1 MPVTNQ
7 LNRTIANSVINNFTD
22 ILNNFKFIDSLCN
35 VVDSYNKISDLAKA
49 DNQSDIQSLLTSN
62 KSIIDN
68 LVARG
73 IIKLELVNTV
83 SPLVNTTKVIFFLQ
97 YTSSPNVVSDI
108 NLYEVDLSFFY
119 TTNADQDDYS
129 PISNATTYPP
139 SEANNADYIAEVTSV
154 KKSISQLLDLVA
166 SLRESF

>member
-7 LNRTIANSVINNFTD
+7 LNRTIATSVINNFTD

-35 VVDSYNKISDLAKA
+35 VVDAFNKISDLTKA

-73 IIKLELVNTV
+73 IIKLELVNSS
-83 SPLVNTTKVIFFLQ
+83 SPLENSTKVIFFLQ

-108 NLYEVDLSFFY
+108 NLY
-119 TTNADQDDYS
+119 
-129 PISNATTYPP
+129 
-139 SEANNADYIAEVTSV
+139 
-154 KKSISQLLDLVA
+154 
-166 SLRESF
+166 

>member
-7 LNRTIANSVINNFTD
+7 LNRTIATSVINNFTD

-35 VVDSYNKISDLAKA
+35 VVDAFNKISDLTKA

-73 IIKLELVNTV
+73 IIKLELVNSS
-83 SPLVNTTKVIFFLQ
+83 SPLENSTKVIFFLQ

-119 TTNADQDDYS
+119 TVNGAEDDYS
-129 PISNATTYPP
+129 PTSNADTYPP
-139 SEANNADYIAEVTSV
+139 TEANNSSYIAQVTAV
-154 KKSISQLLDLVA
+154 KKSISQLLDLTN
-166 SLRESF
+166 SLKDSF